1 MVFLADNVMDSG
13 LSYLTSVGNRIDI
26 CSQEPTTYA
35 EATSTF
41 TLGNKTSATVG
52 SPTNGDSSGRKV
64 VITAIT
70 DGSVT
75 GTDTATHW
83 ALVSST
89 GSELLATQSLSSSQ
103 AVTSGNTFTLPAI
116 DITIPDPS

>member
-1 MVFLADNVMDSG
+1 MVFLVDNALDNG
-13 LSYLTSVGNRIDI
+13 LSYLTSVGNRLDI
-26 CSQEPTTYA
+26 CNAEPTTYT

-41 TLGNKTSATVG
+41 TVGNKASLTVG

-64 VITAIT
+64 VIPSIS

-75 GTDTATHW
+75 ASSTASHW

-89 GSELLATQSLSSSQ
+89 GSELLAAQSLSATQ
-103 AVTSGNTFTLPAI
+103 PVTSGNTFTLPAI
-116 DITIPDPS
+116 DITIPDP